1 MVQKGPANTRE
12 KSAMTIPASGPRAEL
27 SPTDRSSWLVGVLDG
42 INFWAFPFYPF
53 TVRGMRRRLS
63 GDGRW

>member
-1 MVQKGPANTRE
+1 
-12 KSAMTIPASGPRAEL
+12 MTIPASGPRAEL